1 MFQNLKGYSQTQV
14 CTFRIPYA
22 LYFPIRMGGK
32 NTWLNKKGANPHLL
46 SGFVAKHLC
55 KILYA
60 SVTSCRLQP
69 HVSPPL
75 TTLGDRALLT
85 AVTQIGFGP
94 CA

>member
-1 MFQNLKGYSQTQV
+1 V
-14 CTFRIPYA
+14 
-22 LYFPIRMGGK
+22 GK
-32 NTWLNKKGANPHLL
+32 NTRLNKKGAHPHLL
-46 SGFVAKHLC
+46 CGCVAKHLC